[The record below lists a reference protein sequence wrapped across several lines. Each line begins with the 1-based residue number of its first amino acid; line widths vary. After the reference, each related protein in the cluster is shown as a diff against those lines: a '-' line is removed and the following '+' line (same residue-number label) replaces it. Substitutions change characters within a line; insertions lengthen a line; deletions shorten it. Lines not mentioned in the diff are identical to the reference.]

1 MGDTTG
7 GDAGLDVDAVARRL
21 GVEVSTLHTWDR
33 RYGVGPTG
41 RGGAGHRRY
50 TPADLDRL
58 ETMRRLV
65 GAGTQPAEAAVAA
78 LDTPPEEPAAPHVHG
93 AGDDRIPLDAPA
105 AEHDPSRAA
114 QVGDLARAAMAMD
127 EPAMTE
133 AVRSALRQD
142 GVAAAWDQ
150 VLVPVLVGIGRKHAA
165 TGRYVE
171 VEHLLSAVVSRC
183 LVAVTPPG
191 ADFPGRRVRGPVMLA
206 CAPEE
211 QHSLPL
217 LALAAALSEAGA
229 ARLMLGARV
238 PPSAL
243 SAAIARAGSHSVF
256 VWSQTPET
264 GDPSWLG
271 DLPAT
276 RPPLRIVV
284 GGPGWDLD
292 RLPPGVAFAV
302 SVSAALDAL
311 GVEPRR

>member
-1 MGDTTG
+1 MGDATG
-7 GDAGLDVDAVARRL
+7 GDDGFDA
-21 GVEVSTLHTWDR
+21 D
-33 RYGVGPTG
+33 
-41 RGGAGHRRY
+41 
-50 TPADLDRL
+50 
-58 ETMRRLV
+58 
-65 GAGTQPAEAAVAA
+65 
-78 LDTPPEEPAAPHVHG
+78 AAPHAHD

-105 AEHDPSRAA
+105 AEHDPARAA
-114 QVGDLARAAMAMD
+114 QVGDLARAAMALD
-127 EPAMTE
+127 EFEMNK

-150 VLVPVLVGIGRKHAA
+150 VLVPVLVGVGRKHAA

-183 LVAVTPPG
+183 LVEVAPPE
-191 ADFPGRRVRGPVMLA
+191 ADFPGWQGRGPVLLA

-243 SAAIARAGSHSVF
+243 SAAVERARAHSVF
-256 VWSQTPET
+256 VWSQTAET
-264 GDPSWLG
+264 GDPSWLAE
-271 DLPAT
+271 LPAA
-276 RPPLRIVV
+276 RPPLRIVI

-292 RLPPGVAFAV
+292 RLPPDVAFAA
-302 SVSAALDAL
+302 SVSEALDAL
-311 GVEPRR
+311 RVVSRR

>member
-7 GDAGLDVDAVARRL
+7 GDAGLDVDEVARRL

-41 RGGAGHRRY
+41 RGAAGHRHY
-50 TPADLDRL
+50 TSADLDRL

-65 GAGTQPAEAAVAA
+65 RAGTQPAEAAVAA
-78 LDTPPEEPAAPHVHG
+78 LDVPLDEPAAPHAQG

-105 AEHDPSRAA
+105 AEHDPVRAA
-114 QVGDLARAAMAMD
+114 QVGDLARAAMELD

-133 AVRSALRQD
+133 TVRSTLRED
-142 GVAAAWDQ
+142 GVAAAWDE

-191 ADFPGRRVRGPVMLA
+191 AEFPARQGRGPVLLA

-229 ARLMLGARV
+229 PRLMLGARV
-238 PPSAL
+238 PASAL
-243 SAAIARAGSHSVF
+243 SAAVERAGSHSVF

-264 GDPSWLG
+264 GDPSWLAG
-271 DLPAT
+271 LPAT
-276 RPPLRIVV
+276 RPPLRVVV

-292 RLPPGVAFAV
+292 RLPPGVALVA

-311 GVEPRR
+311 GVTPRR